1 MTMLEVLE
9 PARQRL
15 VHRRDSC
22 SQTVPMSTSRFAP
35 NRRFQFG
42 HALATRPAIA
52 TLKVVTK
59 KVEATS
65 LRGVHDAG
73 LLRMQPQASLRRPLL
88 HFFERRSGF
97 GCAATENDEVSGIA
111 HHLIPTASHLLLQ
124 RVKIDFR
131 QQGANHRPLRRSRR
145 RRPVSQSLHHFC
157 LQHRLYQFQHSAVC
171 HFLRHLLQQL
181 LLRYRVEVALQIS
194 IDDPGVSCFEQV
206 VNTTQR
212 IFAAPTRTKPIAV
225 LSEVSFEDRFQHV
238 TQRRLYHSV
247 THRRNAQRSLLA
259 TTRLGYPLAPHRLRT
274 ITAVRQLLR
283 RSDQVRFQVSLK
295 HLYRLVVH
303 SCGSLVGFH
312 FRKGRPQIPRL
323 VDFVY
328 QTEPDAPFHPH
339 FEGGQHSFSPDR
351 WFGPSPAG
359 LHLSDLFSFQHWRRF
374 GFHWSGL
381 FVSTFL
387 RSLPSTPVTE
397 LHRYYG
403 RSDSCLLRLFGTWSM
418 NSGSFNKQ
426 VSLIHASSLPDHSVS
441 NHLMHPCR
449 RFRTLPLSPTAFR
462 FRFRLRHCYAG
473 SPIAPGRIEF
483 VILRTGRSPPAAL
496 HSASRRRSC
505 SWLQAGERIPEE
517 DFHLSDYSRFQAHIA
532 AAVRPWIKSLE
543 IKRGPK
549 GRYFSTSVISNSMR
563 TFGAQLLMARTTHG
577 LTTVAIKLTVLW
589 TSILHAHQCQ
599 AMGRRSGPRE
609 PSIALVDCPRHCRL
623 VDFASTNGQQGPDD
637 RTNHVAQESVR

>member
-42 HALATRPAIA
+42 HALAARPAVA

-73 LLRMQPQASLRRPLL
+73 LLRMQPQTSLRRPLL
-88 HFFERRSGF
+88 HFFERHSGL
-97 GCAATENDEVSGIA
+97 GCAATENDEVICVA
-111 HHLIPTASHLLLQ
+111 HHLIPAASHLVVQ
-124 RVKIDFR
+124 RVKIDVR
-131 QQGANHRPLRRSRR
+131 QQRANHRTLRRSRR
-145 RRPVSQSLHHFC
+145 RRPVSQSFHHFC

-171 HFLRHLLQQL
+171 HFLRHSPQQL

-194 IDDPGVSCFEQV
+194 IDDPGVSCFEQA

-212 IFAAPTRTKPIAV
+212 IFAAPARTKPIAV

-283 RSDQVRFQVSLK
+283 HSPQVRFQVSLE
-295 HLYRLVVH
+295 HLYRLMVH
-303 SCGSLVGFH
+303 SRGSLVGFH
-312 FRKGRPQIPRL
+312 LREGRPQIPRL

-339 FEGGQHSFSPDR
+339 FEGGQHSFRPNR
-351 WFGPSPAG
+351 WFSPGPAG
-359 LHLSDLFSFQHWRRF
+359 RHLSDLFSSQHWRRSY
-374 GFHWSGL
+374 FHRSGL
-381 FVSTFL
+381 YVSTFL
-387 RSLPSTPVTE
+387 RSLRSTPVTE
-397 LHRYYG
+397 LRRYYG
-403 RSDSCLLRLFGTWSM
+403 RSDSCAAGSSAPLTASM
-418 NSGSFNKQ
+418 NTVSSPAQ
-426 VSLIHASSLPDHSVS
+426 VSLVHAHVLPDHSVS
-441 NHLMHPCR
+441 KHLTHPR
-449 RFRTLPLSPTAFR
+449 GRFITLPLTATGFPNPLGSGL
-462 FRFRLRHCYAG
+462 RLSHAG
-473 SPIAPGRIEF
+473 SSAAPGRIEF

-496 HSASRRRSC
+496 HYASLRRS
-505 SWLQAGERIPEE
+505 SIRLQAGERLPGE
-517 DFHLSDYSRFQAHIA
+517 DFHLSVRARFQPR
-532 AAVRPWIKSLE
+532 VRKVFDLP
-543 IKRGPK
+543 KR
-549 GRYFSTSVISNSMR
+549 
-563 TFGAQLLMARTTHG
+563 LLR
-577 LTTVAIKLTVLW
+577 I
-589 TSILHAHQCQ
+589 
-599 AMGRRSGPRE
+599 
-609 PSIALVDCPRHCRL
+609 
-623 VDFASTNGQQGPDD
+623 
-637 RTNHVAQESVR
+637 